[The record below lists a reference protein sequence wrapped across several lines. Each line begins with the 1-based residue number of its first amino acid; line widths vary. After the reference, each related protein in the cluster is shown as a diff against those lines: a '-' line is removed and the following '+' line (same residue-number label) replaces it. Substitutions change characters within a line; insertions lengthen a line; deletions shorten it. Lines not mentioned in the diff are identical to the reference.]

1 MTEEKNQSNLVITF
15 GIPDDQRTAV
25 ADMLVTTFREK
36 FTALFGHRNDLIA
49 FLSSTFCDQ
58 RTLVALSHDK
68 VVGIAGLVC
77 GGKEFISVNWRT
89 LLFHPALLL
98 RIIFIGW
105 IFFKRVEKEELFIDV
120 LAVRK
125 EHRGKGVGRQLIE
138 YIKAYGRCNRFT
150 SISLHVVDTN
160 MRAKKFYESMGF
172 VERRL
177 HRIVFPWNRLFSF
190 NGAYEMRYTI

>member
-1 MTEEKNQSNLVITF
+1 MIEEKNKSNLVITF

-25 ADMLVTTFREK
+25 AEMLITTFREK
-36 FTALFGHRNDLIA
+36 FVALFGHRDDLLS

-58 RTLVALSHDK
+58 RTLVALSHEK
-68 VVGIAGLVC
+68 VVGIAGLVF

-89 LLFHPALLL
+89 LLFYPGLLL
-98 RIIFIGW
+98 RIISIGW
-105 IFFKRVEKEELFIDV
+105 IFYKRVEKEELLIDM

-138 YIKAYGRCNRFT
+138 YLKVYGRCNGFT
-150 SISLHVVDTN
+150 SISLYVVDTN
-160 MRAKKFYESMGF
+160 IRAKKFYESVGF
-172 VERRL
+172 MERRL

-190 NGAYEMRYTI
+190 NGTYEMRCAI